1 MVTCTVGCV
10 FFGSPFRGSNL
21 ANLALLTSSV
31 FGADAYEALLEFM
44 RTEKNDTLDEVTNDF
59 MEISNKL
66 APPIELFCAWE
77 QVPTDVSYSERFAQ
91 KLPSLL
97 QHKAFKASARAVLDL
112 GVKAGTVSQR
122 VL

>member
-1 MVTCTVGCV
+1 M
-10 FFGSPFRGSNL
+10 
-21 ANLALLTSSV
+21 AKIALLTSSV
-31 FGADAYEALLEFM
+31 FGHEAYESLLEFM
-44 RTEKNDTLDEVTNDF
+44 RAEKNDTLDEVTNDF

-97 QHKAFKASARAVLDL
+97 QQKAFKASARAVLDL
-112 GVKAGTVSQR
+112 GSATFKTGTVSQG
-122 VL
+122 VI